1 MTNYNSFGVRKT
13 ERIKAKGDD
22 WVFRSFF
29 LYIKT
34 NCQYQ
39 CKLLMVEKKSTQG
52 SIFVPFSQADF

>member
-13 ERIKAKGDD
+13 ERIKAKGMIECLDHI
-22 WVFRSFF
+22 F

-34 NCQYQ
+34 NWQYQ